1 MNMTKNPYIKTRIEE
16 LILSFLPCKVKI
28 LKIKPKTNC
37 ALANSQQYVKN
48 IKLRCQVETVSS
60 ITRHSREGVLLFMKV

>member
-28 LKIKPKTNC
+28 LKIKTQN
-37 ALANSQQYVKN
+37 
-48 IKLRCQVETVSS
+48 KLCP
-60 ITRHSREGVLLFMKV
+60 G